1 MYKRYYFFFLFF
13 TAISVWAFAVVNAP
27 RNFLSVYALDVGQ
40 GDAIFIETPRRHQI
54 LIDGGPDTRVVS
66 QLGEVMSFWDRSIDL
81 IVLTHPQED
90 HMFGLIDV
98 LRRYDVANVLMT
110 GVNYHTRT
118 YEEFKKA
125 VEKEG
130 ARVMIAQAGEKIRLD
145 DGVEIDI
152 LFPANAIAGTD
163 APADVND
170 TSVAARLRF
179 GERTFLFMGDAGV
192 QEEAALVHSGENI
205 DIDVLKV
212 NHHGSKT
219 STSKLFLE
227 KTTPAL
233 AVVSVGAKNKY
244 GHPHPDALARLAGV
258 PLYRTDMQG
267 RVAVY
272 TDGDR
277 ISVATER

>member
-1 MYKRYYFFFLFF
+1 MNKRYYFFFLIF
-13 TAISVWAFAVVNAP
+13 TAASVWAFAVAGAP
-27 RNFLSVYALDVGQ
+27 RDFLSVYALDVGQ
-40 GDAIFIETPRRHQI
+40 GDATFIETPRRHQI

-66 QLGEVMSFWDRSIDL
+66 ELAEVMSFWDRSIDL

-90 HMFGLIDV
+90 HMFGFIEV

-125 VEKEG
+125 IEKEG
-130 ARVMIAQAGEKIRLD
+130 ARVILARAGEKIKFD
-145 DGVEIDI
+145 DGVEMDI
-152 LFPANAIAGTD
+152 LFPTNTIAGTD

-170 TSVAARLRF
+170 TSVASRLRF
-179 GERTFLFMGDAGV
+179 GERTFLFMGDAGI
-192 QEEAALVHSGENI
+192 QEESALVYSGEDI

-212 NHHGSKT
+212 NHHGSRT
-219 STSKLFLE
+219 STSLLFLE
-227 KTTPAL
+227 KTTPTLAL
-233 AVVSVGAKNKY
+233 VSVGAKNKY
-244 GHPHPDALARLAGV
+244 GHPHQDTLTRLAEV
-258 PLYRTDMQG
+258 PIYRTDTQG

-272 TDGDR
+272 TDGVH

>member
-1 MYKRYYFFFLFF
+1 MNKRYYFFFLIF
-13 TAISVWAFAVVNAP
+13 TAISVWAFAVAGAP
-27 RNFLSVYALDVGQ
+27 RDFLSVYALDVGQ
-40 GDAIFIETPRRHQI
+40 GDAMFIETPRRHQI
-54 LIDGGPDTRVVS
+54 LIDGGPDTRVIS
-66 QLGEVMSFWDRSIDL
+66 ELGEEMSFWDRSIDL

-90 HMFGLIDV
+90 HMFGLIEV
-98 LRRYDVANVLMT
+98 LRRYDVANVLFT

-130 ARVMIAQAGEKIRLD
+130 ARVTIAQAGENIRFD
-145 DGVEIDI
+145 DGVEMDV
-152 LFPANAIAGTD
+152 LFPASTIAGTD

-170 TSVAARLRF
+170 TSVATRVRF
-179 GERTFLFMGDAGV
+179 KEKTFLFMGDAGI

-212 NHHGSKT
+212 SHHGSKT
-219 STSKLFLE
+219 STSQLFLE
-227 KTTPAL
+227 KTTPTL

-244 GHPHPDALARLAGV
+244 GHPHPDVLTRLGSI
-258 PLYRTDMQG
+258 PLYRTDTRG

-272 TDGDR
+272 TDGER

>member
-1 MYKRYYFFFLFF
+1 MHKRYYFFFLVF
-13 TAISVWAFAVVNAP
+13 TAISVWVFAVAGAS
-27 RNFLSVYALDVGQ
+27 RDFLSVYALDIGQ
-40 GDAIFIETPRRHQI
+40 GDAIFIETPQRHQI
-54 LIDGGPDTRVVS
+54 LIDGGPDARVVS
-66 QLGEVMSFWDRSIDL
+66 ELGSVMSFWDRSIDL

-90 HMFGLIDV
+90 HMFGLLEV
-98 LRRYDVANVLMT
+98 LRRYDVANVLLT

-130 ARVMIAQAGEKIRLD
+130 ARVILAQAGENIRFD
-145 DGVEIDI
+145 DGAEMDV
-152 LFPANAIAGTD
+152 LFPVSEVAGKD

-179 GERTFLFMGDAGV
+179 GEKTFLFMGDAGM
-192 QEEAALVHSGENI
+192 QEEAALIHSGENI

-212 NHHGSKT
+212 SHHGSKT
-219 STSKLFLE
+219 STSRLFLE

-244 GHPHPDALARLAGV
+244 GHPHQDTLARLRGV
-258 PLYRTDMQG
+258 PLYRTDTQG
-267 RVAVY
+267 RIAVY
-272 TDGDR
+272 TDGER
-277 ISVATER
+277 ISVTTEY

>member
-1 MYKRYYFFFLFF
+1 MHKQYYFFFLVF
-13 TAISVWAFAVVNAP
+13 TAISVWAFAVAGVP
-27 RNFLSVYALDVGQ
+27 RDFLSVYALDVGQ
-40 GDAIFIETPRRHQI
+40 GDAIFIETPKRHQI
-54 LIDGGPDTRVVS
+54 LIDGGPDALVVS
-66 QLGEVMSFWDRSIDL
+66 ELAEVMSFWDRSIDL

-90 HMFGLIDV
+90 HMFGLIEV
-98 LRRYDVANVLMT
+98 LRRYDVANVVMT

-130 ARVMIAQAGEKIRLD
+130 ARVTIAQAGENIRFD
-145 DGVEIDI
+145 DGVEMDI
-152 LFPANAIAGTD
+152 LFPINTMAGTD

-170 TSVAARLRF
+170 TSVAARVRF
-179 GERTFLFMGDAGV
+179 KERTFLFMGDAGM

-212 NHHGSKT
+212 SHHGSKM
-219 STSKLFLE
+219 STSQLFLE
-227 KTTPAL
+227 KTTPAI

-244 GHPHPDALARLAGV
+244 GHPHPDMLARLGAI
-258 PLYRTDMQG
+258 PLYRTDTQG

-272 TDGDR
+272 TDGER